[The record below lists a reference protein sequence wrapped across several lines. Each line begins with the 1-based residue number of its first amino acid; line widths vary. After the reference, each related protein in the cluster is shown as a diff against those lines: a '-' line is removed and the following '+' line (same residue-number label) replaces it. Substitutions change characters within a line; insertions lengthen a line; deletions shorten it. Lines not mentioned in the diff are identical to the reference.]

1 MEIKFFVY
9 TFWIFLLILSFCY
22 LLFRKILP
30 RYKLF
35 SFDTSLSDIIL
46 TLTAMINTEL
56 QLWEN
61 DIFKENQGIGNN
73 AQYENFY
80 NEICSSI
87 IDSLSETFFENAE
100 KYMQRDA
107 VITIIARRVKNFLNE
122 HVQTPFPDPSS
133 KMIFE
138 DDM

>member
-122 HVQTPFPDPSS
+122 HV
-133 KMIFE
+133 
-138 DDM
+138 